1 MATGVPVPAVSD
13 GRMRRMSLP
22 HLDPGALKAIVE
34 SPDEPH
40 PTEAV
45 RAQRR
50 SLRLDA

>member
-1 MATGVPVPAVSD
+1 
-13 GRMRRMSLP
+13 MRRMPLP

-45 RAQRR
+45 RAHRR